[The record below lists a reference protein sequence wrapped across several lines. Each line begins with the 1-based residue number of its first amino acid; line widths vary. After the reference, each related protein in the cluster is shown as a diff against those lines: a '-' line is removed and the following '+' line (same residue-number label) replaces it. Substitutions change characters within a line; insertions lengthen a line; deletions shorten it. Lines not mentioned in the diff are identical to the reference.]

1 MAKYMM
7 ALDSGTTSNRCILF
21 DHAGQIVS
29 VAQRE
34 FPQYF
39 PQPGW
44 VEHDA
49 NEIWATL
56 LGVAVEAMQMAG
68 ATAAD
73 IAGIGITNQRE
84 TTIVWDKQTGEPIY
98 HAIVWQ
104 CRRTSEYCDELRA
117 RGLTESFREKTGL
130 VLDA

>member
-1 MAKYMM
+1 MPKYMM

-21 DHAGQIVS
+21 DRAGRIVS

-34 FPQYF
+34 FTQYF

-68 ATAAD
+68 AAAAD
-73 IAGIGITNQRE
+73 IAAIGITNQRE
-84 TTIVWDKQTGEPIY
+84 TSGTRPPVSRCTMPSSGNAAGRVNI
-98 HAIVWQ
+98 A
-104 CRRTSEYCDELRA
+104 TSCVPA
-117 RGLTESFREKTGL
+117 
-130 VLDA
+130 A